1 MFYMVS
7 FTANKNI
14 KLSRAILE
22 NVREISFTAI
32 MKLLRKKDI
41 KVNGKRV
48 TEDVFLVANDK
59 VEIYFSIEKINHFT
73 TIYKDESI
81 VVIDKKSGYTSEE
94 IFYEISSIYNNAK
107 FIHRLDRNTAG
118 IMIFALNDIAEQEL
132 LKGFKER
139 LFEKIYTATVF
150 GKMPKKEDVLSA
162 YLLKDSEA
170 SLVKIFDKQVK
181 GALPIK
187 TGYKV
192 IKEDALTS
200 LVKVKLYTGKTHQ
213 IRAHLAHIGNFIV
226 GDGKYGDN
234 AFNQKMGAKS
244 QMLFASEL
252 TLKFNDNSKLFYL
265 NGKTFIS
272 KQV

>member
-1 MFYMVS
+1 MKS
-7 FTANKNI
+7 FIADKNR
-14 KLSRAILE
+14 KLSKLALYHLE
-22 NVREISFTAI
+22 DLSYSTL
-32 MKLLRKKDI
+32 MKLLRAKDV

-48 TEDVFLVANDK
+48 NQDVTLNVGDK
-59 VEIYFSIEKINHFT
+59 VELYYVPKSIDKYQTVFI
-73 TIYKDESI
+73 DEN
-81 VVIDKKSGYTSEE
+81 VLVLDKKSGFTSENVYQTVCE
-94 IFYEISSIYNNAK
+94 SYPTAK

-192 IKEDALTS
+192 VKEDALTS

-252 TLKFNDNSKLFYL
+252 TLKFDENSKLFYL

>member
-1 MFYMVS
+1 MKS
-7 FTANKNI
+7 FIADKNR
-14 KLSRAILE
+14 KLSKLALYHLE
-22 NVREISFTAI
+22 DLSYSTL
-32 MKLLRKKDI
+32 MKLLRAKDV

-48 TEDVFLVANDK
+48 NQDVTLNVGDK
-59 VEIYFSIEKINHFT
+59 VELYYVPKSIDK
-73 TIYKDESI
+73 YKTVFIDEN
-81 VVIDKKSGYTSEE
+81 VLVLDKKSGFTSENVYQTVCE
-94 IFYEISSIYNNAK
+94 SYPTAK

-192 IKEDALTS
+192 IKEDPLTS

>member
-1 MFYMVS
+1 MKS
-7 FTANKNI
+7 FIADKNC
-14 KLSRAILE
+14 KLSKLALYHLE
-22 NVREISFTAI
+22 DLSYSTL
-32 MKLLRKKDI
+32 MKLLRAKDV

-48 TEDVFLVANDK
+48 NQDVTLNVGDK
-59 VEIYFSIEKINHFT
+59 VELYYVPKSIDKYQTVFI
-73 TIYKDESI
+73 DEN
-81 VVIDKKSGYTSEE
+81 VLVLDKKSGFTSENVYQTVCE
-94 IFYEISSIYNNAK
+94 GYPTAK

-118 IMIFALNDIAEQEL
+118 IMIFALNDVAEQEL

-192 IKEDALTS
+192 VKEDALTS

-234 AFNQKMGAKS
+234 AFNQKLGVKS
-244 QMLFASEL
+244 HMLFASEL
-252 TLKFNDNSKLFYL
+252 TLKFNENSKLFYL

>member
-1 MFYMVS
+1 MKS
-7 FTANKNI
+7 FIADKNC
-14 KLSRAILE
+14 KLSKLALYHLE
-22 NVREISFTAI
+22 DLSYSTL
-32 MKLLRKKDI
+32 MKLLRAKDV

-48 TEDVFLVANDK
+48 NQDVTLNVGDK
-59 VEIYFSIEKINHFT
+59 VELYYVPKSIDKYQTVFI
-73 TIYKDESI
+73 DEN
-81 VVIDKKSGYTSEE
+81 VLVLDKKSGFTSENVYQTVCE
-94 IFYEISSIYNNAK
+94 SYPTAK

-118 IMIFALNDIAEQEL
+118 IMIFALNDVAEQEL

-192 IKEDALTS
+192 VKEDALTS

-234 AFNQKMGAKS
+234 AFNQKMGVKS

-252 TLKFNDNSKLFYL
+252 TLKFNENSKLFYL

>member
-1 MFYMVS
+1 MKS
-7 FTANKNI
+7 FIADKNR
-14 KLSRAILE
+14 KLSKLALYHLE
-22 NVREISFTAI
+22 DLSYSTL
-32 MKLLRKKDI
+32 MKLLRAKDV

-48 TEDVFLVANDK
+48 NQDVTLNVGDK
-59 VEIYFSIEKINHFT
+59 VELYYVPKSIDK
-73 TIYKDESI
+73 YKTVFIDEN
-81 VVIDKKSGYTSEE
+81 VLVLDKKSGFTSENVYQTVCE
-94 IFYEISSIYNNAK
+94 SYPTAK

-132 LKGFKER
+132 LKGFKKR

-170 SLVKIFDKQVK
+170 SLVKIFDKHVK

>member
-1 MFYMVS
+1 MKS
-7 FTANKNI
+7 FIADKNR
-14 KLSRAILE
+14 KLSKLALYHLE
-22 NVREISFTAI
+22 ELSYSTL
-32 MKLLRKKDI
+32 MKLLRAKDV

-48 TEDVFLVANDK
+48 NQDVTLNVGDK
-59 VEIYFSIEKINHFT
+59 VELYYVPKSIDK
-73 TIYKDESI
+73 YKTVFIDEN
-81 VVIDKKSGYTSEE
+81 VLVLDKKSGFTSENVYQTVCE
-94 IFYEISSIYNNAK
+94 SYPTAK

>member
-1 MFYMVS
+1 MKTFI
-7 FTANKNI
+7 ADKNR
-14 KLSRAILE
+14 KLSKLALYHLE
-22 NVREISFTAI
+22 DLSYSTL
-32 MKLLRKKDI
+32 MKLLRAKDV

-48 TEDVFLVANDK
+48 SQDVTLNVGDK
-59 VEIYFSIEKINHFT
+59 VELYYVPK
-73 TIYKDESI
+73 TIDKYQTIFLDEN
-81 VVIDKKSGYTSEE
+81 VLVLDKKSGFTSESVYQTVCE
-94 IFYEISSIYNNAK
+94 DYPTAK

-118 IMIFALNDIAEQEL
+118 LMIFALNDMAEQEL

-139 LFEKIYTATVF
+139 LFDKIYTATVF
-150 GKMPKKEDVLSA
+150 GKMPKQEDVLSA

-192 IKEDALTS
+192 IKEDVSTS
-200 LVKVKLYTGKTHQ
+200 VVKVKLYTGKTHQ

-234 AFNQKMGAKS
+234 AFNQKMGVKS